1 MEKHINK
8 FHEQGQ
14 ETLLSVATREG
25 DVGIIDMLVAKGANV
40 DIATPSE
47 THMLSYYL
55 FLFSIYRGKPVFRC
69 QQ

>member
-14 ETLLSVATREG
+14 ETLLSVAVREG

-47 THMLSYYL
+47 TLKAMLSPC
-55 FLFSIYRGKPVFRC
+55 F
-69 QQ
+69 